1 MKIKDYL
8 IAVGTATAAAAALAI
23 ALFIGLLALIGWP
36 VVWVALVITLL
47 PKTYAWTVEYRESNE
62 PDYMCYLIEKVE
74 KAFKDKPKKSEIE
87 W

>member
-8 IAVGTATAAAAALAI
+8 IAVGTAAAGALI
-23 ALFIGLLALIGWP
+23 VALFFGLLALIGWS
-36 VVWVALVITLL
+36 VVWVVLVIAFL
-47 PKTYAWTVEYRESNE
+47 PKTYSWAVEYRENKE

-74 KAFKDKPKKSEIE
+74 KVFKDKPENKIE

>member
-8 IAVGTATAAAAALAI
+8 IAVGTAAVGALAI

-36 VVWVALVITLL
+36 VVWVALVIAFL
-47 PKTYAWTVEYRESNE
+47 PKTYAWAVEYRESNE
-62 PDYMCYLIEKVE
+62 LDYMCYLVAKVE

>member
-8 IAVGTATAAAAALAI
+8 IAVGTAAAAALVI

-36 VVWVALVITLL
+36 VVWVALVIAFL
-47 PKTYAWTVEYRESNE
+47 PKTYSWAVEYRESSDLN
-62 PDYMCYLIEKVE
+62 YMSYLIEKIE
-74 KAFKDKPKKSEIE
+74 KVFKDKPKKSEIE

>member
-8 IAVGTATAAAAALAI
+8 IAVGTAAAATLAI

-36 VVWVALVITLL
+36 VVWVALIIAFL
-47 PKTYAWTVEYRESNE
+47 PKTYALAVEYRESNE
-62 PDYMCYLIEKVE
+62 PDYMCYLIEKAE
-74 KAFKDKPKKSEIE
+74 KVFKDKPKKSEIE

>member
-8 IAVGTATAAAAALAI
+8 IAVGTAAAVSLVI

-36 VVWVALVITLL
+36 IVWVVLVITFL
-47 PKTYAWTVEYRESNE
+47 PEAYSWVVEYRESNE
-62 PDYMCYLIEKVE
+62 PDYMCYLIKKAEKVFE
-74 KAFKDKPKKSEIE
+74 DKPKKSEIE

>member
-8 IAVGTATAAAAALAI
+8 IAVGTAAAAALVI

-36 VVWVALVITLL
+36 VVWVTLVIVFL
-47 PKTYAWTVEYRESNE
+47 PKTYSWAVEYRESSE
-62 PDYMCYLIEKVE
+62 PDYMCYLIAKIE

>member
-8 IAVGTATAAAAALAI
+8 IAVGTAAAAALAI

-36 VVWVALVITLL
+36 VVWVALVIVFL
-47 PKTYAWTVEYRESNE
+47 PKTYSWVVEYRESNE
-62 PDYMCYLIEKVE
+62 LDYTYYLIK
-74 KAFKDKPKKSEIE
+74 KAERVFKDKPKQSEIE

>member
-8 IAVGTATAAAAALAI
+8 IAVGTAAAAALAI

-36 VVWVALVITLL
+36 VVWVALVITFL
-47 PKTYAWTVEYRESNE
+47 PKTYAWVVEYRESNE
-62 PDYMCYLIEKVE
+62 PDYMCYLIEKIE
-74 KAFKDKPKKSEIE
+74 KVFKDKPKKSEIE

>member
-8 IAVGTATAAAAALAI
+8 IAVGTAAAGALVI

-36 VVWVALVITLL
+36 VVWIALVIAFL
-47 PKTYAWTVEYRESNE
+47 PKAYSWAVEYRESNE
-62 PDYMCYLIEKVE
+62 PSYGCYLIEKIE
-74 KAFKDKPKKSEIE
+74 KIFNDKPKKSEIE

>member
-8 IAVGTATAAAAALAI
+8 IAVGTAAAGALAI

-36 VVWVALVITLL
+36 TVWVALVIVFL
-47 PKTYAWTVEYRESNE
+47 PKTYSWAVEYRESNE
-62 PDYMCYLIEKVE
+62 PDYPCYLIAKIEKV
-74 KAFKDKPKKSEIE
+74 FKDKPKKSEIE

>member
-8 IAVGTATAAAAALAI
+8 IAVGTAAAAALAI

-36 VVWVALVITLL
+36 TVWVALVVVFL
-47 PKTYAWTVEYRESNE
+47 PKTYSWVIGYRESNE
-62 PDYMCYLIEKVE
+62 PDYMCYLIEKIEEV
-74 KAFKDKPKKSEIE
+74 FKDKPKKSEIE